1 MKLGIPK
8 ERSDGE
14 TRVAMTPEIAKK
26 LITGG
31 LTVLVEK
38 GAGEAAHYTD
48 AAYEEAGVQLT
59 DSAGALACDIVAKV
73 RKPLV
78 DEIAAMREG
87 AVFIG
92 HAETCGEDP
101 IVTALRAR
109 NVRAIAMERIPRISR
124 AQSMDALSS
133 QSNIAGYRAVIEAA
147 SHFGRFL
154 PLMMTSAGSAKPA
167 RVVVLGVGVAGLQ
180 AIATARRLGGDVHAY
195 DVRPETR
202 EQILSLGAKVIDLDI
217 GEGGAGEG
225 GYARELSE
233 EGKAKQQAL
242 LADELSKAHIIV
254 STALIP
260 CRPAPVLITEEVV
273 ERMRAGSVIV
283 DLAAANGGNCPLT
296 EADRVVTKHGV
307 ILVGHTNYPAMMPTD
322 ASAFYA
328 KNIASLLEIMLDR
341 SGEGVALK
349 DLDEDEITRTAQ
361 LKAPA

>member
-14 TRVAMTPEIAKK
+14 TRVATTPEIARK

-349 DLDEDEITRTAQ
+349 DLDEDEITRAAQ

>member
-349 DLDEDEITRTAQ
+349 DLDEDEITRAAQ